1 MYYSEHVSYYIVYK
15 DHTSDIKQTTLKTY
29 PKIKITFNL
38 EN

>member
-15 DHTSDIKQTTLKTY
+15 DHTSDTKQTTLKTY
-29 PKIKITFNL
+29 SEIKITFNL